1 MRKKLYCCTVT
12 ILFLLIGCRS
22 SLQERVLSP
31 DGRIEVVLN
40 NPDGGNLSYSVNVE
54 GESFIRD
61 SRLGFVFKDSLISGP
76 FRISKTEFSSKDEF
90 WTQPLGENKKNRN
103 HYNEMSVCLENEE
116 DVSLVIRFRVFD
128 DGIGFRYEYEHPDK
142 DSLVVMDELT
152 EFDFAQDGRS
162 WSIPA
167 NFETYE
173 LLYIPQ
179 KISEVETANT
189 PITFRTDNGIYASIH
204 EAALYDFPEMTLKK
218 CGERKFK
225 SELAPLPDGTKAH
238 VPGAFKTAWRY
249 ISIQMPLFH

>member
-76 FRISKTEFSSKDEF
+76 FRINKTEFSSKDEV
-90 WTQPLGENKKNRN
+90 WTQPWGENKKNRN

-116 DVSLVIRFRVFD
+116 DVPLVIRFRVFD

-152 EFDFAQDGRS
+152 EFDS
-162 WSIPA
+162 
-167 NFETYE
+167 
-173 LLYIPQ
+173 
-179 KISEVETANT
+179 
-189 PITFRTDNGIYASIH
+189 
-204 EAALYDFPEMTLKK
+204 
-218 CGERKFK
+218 
-225 SELAPLPDGTKAH
+225 TKN
-238 VPGAFKTAWRY
+238 
-249 ISIQMPLFH
+249 Q